1 MACFRENRI
10 NFVDLFYSITAR
22 SEPETNERRAI
33 LYPGHTDGQAKQ
45 IHGKI
50 DCI

>member
-10 NFVDLFYSITAR
+10 NFVDLFYSTTAR
-22 SEPETNERRAI
+22 SEPETNEWRAI
-33 LYPGHTDGQAKQ
+33 LYPVHIDGPAKQ
-45 IHGKI
+45 IHDKI